1 MGFDWFIDTVPEVI
15 ERVEQAEVRGVTR
28 GRLEG
33 KVEGRQEGRQEGE
46 LQALRRTVLKAVQ
59 IRFPTLMDFARM
71 QVEKFTAPDH
81 LDSLALHIMLAPD
94 EATVIH
100 LLTEK
105 HG

>member
-15 ERVEQAEVRGVTR
+15 ERVEQAEVRG
-28 GRLEG
+28 
-33 KVEGRQEGRQEGE
+33 E

-59 IRFPTLMDFARM
+59 IRFPMLMNFAQI

-105 HG
+105 RG